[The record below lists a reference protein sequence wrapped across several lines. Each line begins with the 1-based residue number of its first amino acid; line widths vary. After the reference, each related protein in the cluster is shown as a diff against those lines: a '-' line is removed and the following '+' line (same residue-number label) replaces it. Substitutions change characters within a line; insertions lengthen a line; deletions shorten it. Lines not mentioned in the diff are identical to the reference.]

1 MGILG
6 NGQLQRGAM
15 GAAGDH
21 LLAGIREVV
30 YHRSLPLATAHLTI
44 VRSRS
49 ADDSGILGASM
60 LVMWHVLSAD
70 AIESAIASQA
80 KTLPPSFA

>member
-15 GAAGDH
+15 GASGDH

-60 LVMWHVLSAD
+60 LVVQHVLSAD
-70 AIESAIASQA
+70 ANESAIASQA